1 MHSDTVDM
9 INKSLFQPLWFL
21 SCSLS
26 AVVTIELLEAQY
38 NVGEQDGA
46 VIVCATLR
54 GETEGMLQ
62 VTLSTLSNTAIG

>member
-1 MHSDTVDM
+1 
-9 INKSLFQPLWFL
+9 
-21 SCSLS
+21 
-26 AVVTIELLEAQY
+26 VVTIELLEAQY

-46 VIVCATLR
+46 AIVCATLH